1 MKPICQVGM
10 DNLTVNSPDNL
21 TKSAAVRS
29 PHGANNEWRIE
40 PASRPALVAANPS
53 TAQIRPAAR
62 TRGSLHRVFVDLK
75 PAARTSSRMAES
87 GTDTLDR
94 SADRR
99 TRAINGARA
108 AIRALARQ
116 GVSARVTGSLATGR
130 FGPGSD
136 VDLLVTDC
144 PRALKYTIESL
155 VEDCLDGIPFDV
167 IYLDEVPAPKGAHIL
182 SIAVDASDLR

>member
-1 MKPICQVGM
+1 M
-10 DNLTVNSPDNL
+10 DDSTVNFPGNS
-21 TKSAAVRS
+21 TESAAVR
-29 PHGANNEWRIE
+29 PPDGAYKDWRIKS
-40 PASRPALVAANPS
+40 ASRPTPVAANPL
-53 TAQIRPAAR
+53 TAPIRQPSGAP
-62 TRGSLHRVFVDLK
+62 GPLQRVFVDLK

-87 GTDTLDR
+87 GTDTLGR

-116 GVSARVTGSLATGR
+116 GVSARVTGSLAAGR

-144 PRALKYTIESL
+144 PRALKYTIESV
-155 VEDCLDGIPFDV
+155 VEDCLGGLPFDV
-167 IYLDEVPAPKGAHIL
+167 IYLDEVPAPKRAHFL
-182 SIAVDASDLR
+182 GIAVDASDLR